1 MLFNSDLANSD
12 YLTAFDQET
21 GEIKRLNFAD
31 EKGRV
36 VEEYDYSTSV
46 IRKYQMLSAAREM
59 LPEKL
64 ELAGS
69 NRILKPRVKF
79 CLRQICSTASDK
91 KGEDVGIWKS
101 KEHKKAFYKN
111 LTVCGSV
118 HSCPVC
124 RAKIAARRAE
134 ELESYIKQHKA
145 KGGQVLMLTF
155 TFSHHRENDFHSI
168 VRGLK
173 KAYSGFKELRAVK
186 DVRKLTGEFDFG
198 SCSAFEAT
206 HSFKNGWHP
215 HLHCL
220 WFVRAGV
227 DVKAMHKMLAKRWCD
242 YAEKKGL
249 GRPDECIGLDIR
261 DADDV
266 AAQYISKLGADW
278 TAAKE
283 LTSLASKK
291 AKGSSRNPWQ
301 LIADYI
307 DNNDQAAKMLFI
319 EYVAATH
326 GIHFIDVTNK
336 LKANYGEE
344 YEKTDEELANES
356 VDDAD
361 LLGYL
366 SREQWKIVLENSSP
380 KYDARSIVLLIAQN
394 DFSAVDL
401 YIDGLRDKNK
411 KNKKWRKSF
420 IRQSQPT

>member
-1 MLFNSDLANSD
+1 MYSSNLSNSD

-36 VEEYDYSTSV
+36 VEQYEPSESV

-59 LPEKL
+59 LPNKL

-69 NRILKPRVKF
+69 NRVLKPRVKF
-79 CLRQICSTASDK
+79 CLRQICSTASPN
-91 KGEDVGIWKS
+91 KGEDVAIWKS
-101 KEHKKAFYKN
+101 KEHKTAFYKN

-124 RAKIAARRAE
+124 RAKIAARRSE
-134 ELESYIKQHKA
+134 ELKLYIDQHKA
-145 KGGQVLMLTF
+145 QGGQVLMLTF
-155 TFSHHRENDFHSI
+155 TFSHHRETDFHSI

-173 KAYSGFKELRAVK
+173 RSYSGFKELRAVK
-186 DVRKLTGEFDFG
+186 EVRKLTGEFEYG

-220 WFVRAGV
+220 WFVRDGV
-227 DVKAMHKMLAKRWCD
+227 NIKQMHKMLAKRWCD

-249 GRPDECIGLDIR
+249 GRPEESVGLDIR

-266 AAQYISKLGADW
+266 AAQYISKVGADW

-283 LTSLASKK
+283 MTHLASKK

-307 DNNDQAAKMLFI
+307 DHGDQAAKMLFI

-326 GIHFIDVTNK
+326 GIHFVDVTNK
-336 LKANYGEE
+336 LKKNYGEE
-344 YEKTDEELANES
+344 VEKTDEELAQES

-366 SREQWKIVLENSSP
+366 SREQWQIVLNNSST
-380 KYDARSIVLLIAQN
+380 KYDARAIVLLIAQN
-394 DFSAVDL
+394 DFIGVDL
-401 YIDGLRDKNK
+401 YISGLPNNK
-411 KNKKWRKSF
+411 KKSKSKYYGH
-420 IRQSQPT
+420 SQPT